1 LECGQVGAY
10 SASGS
15 CNAVEQDPP
24 AVTWPLWQ
32 HYEGLFDP
40 TIGESVLDFGSID
53 SKLLNF
59 GYLVGVEIS
68 RSFSRS
74 ARCRVHVAHRVVF
87 MLLAGSHAIA
97 IMLYPRFARVFL
109 PPSPPRRM
117 AFRACIATMSY
128 PPGSARAFLPPSPP
142 RRMAYRTCMGVA
154 GGRSVPYSH
163 GDAVTCPSAEPHAT
177 AVLVQPAEENS
188 SNFGFKHI

>member
-68 RSFSRS
+68 RSFCKVSSARGPARGLHVIGWQPPSRS
-74 ARCRVHVAHRVVF
+74 CCILASHGYFYLHLHLVAWPSEHAWPSCRI
-87 MLLAGSHAIA
+87 LLAPHGHFYLHFHLVAWPTEHAWEW
-97 IMLYPRFARVFL
+97 PK
-109 PPSPPRRM
+109 
-117 AFRACIATMSY
+117 
-128 PPGSARAFLPPSPP
+128 
-142 RRMAYRTCMGVA
+142 A
-154 GGRSVPYSH
+154 GASH
-163 GDAVTCPSAEPHAT
+163 GDTVTCPSAEPHAV